1 MKNLI
6 INSKTFLQTG
16 LFLFFSLIAYFASA
30 QISST
35 TITVQSKSVAATGT
49 STTDADICNGQ
60 STSIT
65 VVGGSLGTGAT
76 WKWYEDVCGTGTSI
90 GNTPTITVTPPNTT
104 SATITKTYYVRA
116 EGICNTTAC
125 QPIEITIFPTPV
137 VTAPAN
143 AIYCVGATVPAK
155 ALTGTPILV
164 ITYDISGGAEV
175 GLADATG
182 QSEIPA
188 FTATNATNASIT
200 RTITITP
207 KANGCTGNPVTFTI
221 TVTPDVTITQITNQ
235 IVCNGTSTTAVTVTS
250 NVQTGEVVYNWT
262 NDNTGIGLAA
272 SGTGIIQAFN
282 GVNAT
287 CGNIVATI
295 TVTPV
300 FTEGSSNCTEGTATF
315 TITVRPT
322 PNGTIAATT
331 PICEGVQAQL
341 TFTRTCGTGP
351 FTLDIKQD
359 GGSPNAGYPGITSG
373 TAFNVEPNPTFPGVH
388 TYDLMK
394 ITDANGCIKE

>member
-35 TITVQSKSVAATGT
+35 TITVQSRSVAATGT

-60 STSIT
+60 STDIS
-65 VVGGSLGTGAT
+65 VVGGFLGTGAT

-104 SATITKTYYVRA
+104 SATITKTYFVRA
-116 EGICNTTAC
+116 EGICNTTTC
-125 QPIEITIFPTPV
+125 TSITITIFATPI

-143 AIYCVGATVPAK
+143 AIYCIGESVPAQP
-155 ALTGTPILV
+155 LTGTPSG
-164 ITYDISGGAEV
+164 ITYDISGGADV
-175 GLADATG
+175 GLVNATG
-182 QSEIPA
+182 LLEIPA
-188 FTATNATNASIT
+188 FTATNTTNASIT
-200 RTITITP
+200 RTITIVP
-207 KANGCTGNPVTFTI
+207 QANGCTGASKTFTI
-221 TVTPDVTITQITNQ
+221 TVTPDITITPISNQ
-235 IVCNGTSTTAVTVTS
+235 IVCNGTLTTAVTITS
-250 NVQTGEVVYNWT
+250 NVLTGVVYNWT
-262 NDNTGIGLAA
+262 NDTPGIGLAA
-272 SGTGIIQAFN
+272 SGTDIIPAFT

-287 CGNIVATI
+287 CENIVATI
-295 TVTPV
+295 TITPV
-300 FTEGSSNCTEGTATF
+300 LTEGTSDCTEGPVTF

-322 PNGTIAATT
+322 PNGTIAGND
-331 PICEGVQAQL
+331 PICEGDQALL

-351 FTLDIKQD
+351 FKLDIRQD
-359 GGSPNAGYPGITSG
+359 GGSPNAEYPGIASG
-373 TAFNVEPNPTFPGVH
+373 TAFNVIPNPITPGVH